1 MALLYLSKMI
11 SKLNVSKNIVG
22 KGGLTP
28 LLNPTPSFSKFTLSS
43 KVSSPCST
51 PDLLTKPTITGCHD
65 VMIWGLRHWWKET
78 LESADGDSYGK
89 WQNFSEVIFANIGG
103 IPSSSLTTRGNPET
117 CMSCYSE
124 ISPETFYL
132 YLATLIIKNY
142 KIVQNLPGNERL
154 HKEQLL
160 PV

>member
-28 LLNPTPSFSKFTLSS
+28 FLNPTPSFSKFTLSS

-51 PDLLTKPTITGCHD
+51 PDLLTKPTITGYHD

-89 WQNFSEVIFANIGG
+89 
-103 IPSSSLTTRGNPET
+103 
-117 CMSCYSE
+117 
-124 ISPETFYL
+124 
-132 YLATLIIKNY
+132 
-142 KIVQNLPGNERL
+142 
-154 HKEQLL
+154 
-160 PV
+160 